1 MGIPKYK
8 RFEKTGITDYS
19 VCIHGCITRVLF
31 WDAEYNLLHSFFRAH
46 FMSRF
51 LLFLIVLL
59 LAKNAGA
66 EGQAMSLHGVL
77 QEISRDN
84 PTIQA
89 ARYNVQA
96 VEEEYPQARAGWLP
110 RASAEASLT
119 ATDIKTGNFSAG
131 DGATTKGAVVSVEQN
146 IFRGF
151 RTQAE
156 MEGAKERIEAG
167 RERLKQVE
175 QDIFSR
181 AVRAYMDVI
190 RARLVLSLQQKNVE
204 LLSEEKKSIRARYDA
219 GDVTQTDIKQTEA
232 RYANALADSA
242 IAQSNLHDS
251 EAAFEELTG
260 RPPENY
266 MEMPQI
272 PFKFPDTVQALAD
285 MAERNNPQ
293 IARSRYEQKA
303 AEQDIDVERS
313 GHYPHVTAFA
323 SYARD
328 YDPQPG
334 IVDKTEVGTIGLRAR
349 IALYEGGATQ
359 SRIREAKSR
368 ASQQFVEIVE
378 ARRAVVR
385 SLIARWKKLASYD
398 AEISA
403 RELEVSAKRFSSEG
417 VREEAKLGERTVQ
430 DTLEADQAVLDA
442 EIGLVTAK
450 HDRIVTGY
458 ELAGDLGLL
467 TSEALGFQGKRGA
480 DAE

>member
-1 MGIPKYK
+1 
-8 RFEKTGITDYS
+8 
-19 VCIHGCITRVLF
+19 
-31 WDAEYNLLHSFFRAH
+31 
-46 FMSRF
+46 MSRILVF
-51 LLFLIVLL
+51 LTALFLSH
-59 LAKNAGA
+59 NAFA
-66 EGQAMSLHGVL
+66 EERAMSLHAVL

-89 ARYNVQA
+89 ARFNMKA
-96 VEEEYPQARAGWLP
+96 AEEEYPQARAGWLP
-110 RASAEASLT
+110 RASAEANLT

-131 DGATTKGAVVSVEQN
+131 DGATTKGAVISVEQN

-156 MEGAKERIEAG
+156 MEGAKERIEAS

-175 QDIFSR
+175 QDVFSR

-190 RARLVLSLQQKNVE
+190 RARLVLSLQQKNIE
-204 LLSEEKKSIRARYDA
+204 LLSGEKKSIRARYDA

-242 IAQSNLHDS
+242 IALSNLNDS
-251 EAAFEELTG
+251 ETAFEELTG
-260 RPPENY
+260 RMPENY
-266 MEMPQI
+266 MEMPSI
-272 PFKFPDTVQALAD
+272 PFQFPETAQALAAL
-285 MAERNNPQ
+285 AERNNPQ

-313 GHYPHVTAFA
+313 GHYPQVTAFA
-323 SYARD
+323 SYAHDR
-328 YDPQPG
+328 DPQPG
-334 IVDKTEVGTIGLRAR
+334 IVDKTEVGTIGVRAR

-385 SLIARWKKLASYD
+385 SLVSKWKKLASYD

-458 ELAGDLGLL
+458 ELAADLGLL
-467 TSEALGFQGKRGA
+467 TSEGLGFQRKQPA
-480 DAE
+480 PAE

>member
-1 MGIPKYK
+1 
-8 RFEKTGITDYS
+8 
-19 VCIHGCITRVLF
+19 
-31 WDAEYNLLHSFFRAH
+31 
-46 FMSRF
+46 MSRF
-51 LLFLIVLL
+51 ILFLFVFLF
-59 LAKNAGA
+59 AKGVAA
-66 EGQAMSLHGVL
+66 EEQAMSLHGILQVL
-77 QEISRDN
+77 SREN

-89 ARYNVQA
+89 ARFNVQA

-156 MEGAKERIEAG
+156 MEGAKERIDAS

-175 QDIFSR
+175 QDVFSR
-181 AVRAYMDVI
+181 MVRAYMDVI

-204 LLSEEKKSIRARYDA
+204 LLSGEKKSIRARYDA

-242 IAQSNLHDS
+242 IALSNLNDS

-260 RPPENY
+260 YMPATY

-272 PFKFPDTVQALAD
+272 PYQFPDNAQALAD
-285 MAERNNPQ
+285 MAEKNNPQ

-323 SYARD
+323 SHALD

-334 IVDKTEVGTIGLRAR
+334 IVDKTEVSTIGIRAR

-368 ASQQFVEIVE
+368 ANQQFVEITE

-385 SLIARWKKLASYD
+385 SLVAKWKQLASYD

-403 RELEVSAKRFSSEG
+403 RELEVAAKRFASEG

-430 DTLEADQAVLDA
+430 DTLEADQSVLDA

-450 HDRIVTGY
+450 HDRIITGY

-467 TSEALGFQGKRGA
+467 TSEALGFQGKQPA
-480 DAE
+480 SAE